1 MSQIIFDKNNYFS
14 LSFNMV
20 KKINEFGATVHTLLK
35 QGYSQSWIAHQLKVK
50 RQGVNYWASHPLK
63 TQQFKKKIARTIYQE
78 DYRIRK
84 K

>member
-1 MSQIIFDKNNYFS
+1 MSQIIFDKNNYFF

-50 RQGVNYWASHPLK
+50 RQRVNYWASHPLK
-63 TQQFKKKIARTIYQE
+63 TQ
-78 DYRIRK
+78 
-84 K
+84 

>member
-14 LSFNMV
+14 LSFNIV
-20 KKINEFGATVHTLLK
+20 KNINEFGATVHTLLK

-50 RQGVNYWASHPLK
+50 RQRVNYWASHPLK
-63 TQQFKKKIARTIYQE
+63 TQKFKKKIARTIYQE